1 MDDLRDLTVA
11 LQSRFPIVVVETHEE
26 ARVLALLERVCNLED
41 LPCFLWSVVDGL
53 RRPKLNELSA
63 ETDQLPAC
71 LRHIR
76 SARHAGVYVLL
87 DPHPYLEDPITRRLI
102 KEIAADHGKSA
113 RTLVLV
119 GPQLELPAELRRLS
133 LRFELSLPDAAAI
146 RVLLREEAQFWTQQ
160 GGRPLGGE
168 QEALESLVQQLA
180 GLPLDDARRLARQ
193 AIRDDGSI
201 TRGDLRRVLQHKR
214 DSGAGGL
221 LEVDLAATRIEDV
234 AGLPHLK
241 RWLAQRR
248 EPFVGNAA
256 GLDPPRGVLL
266 LGVQGA
272 GKSLAAKAVAGSW
285 RVPLLRLDFGSL
297 YSKWSGQ
304 TECNLRESLRAA
316 ETLAPCV
323 LWIDEIEKGLAPD
336 GAGSDGGVSRR
347 ILGTLLTWMA
357 ERGHRAVSTA
367 SADEGAARSAASR
380 TRLLSQDTVSAAE
393 REDRVFLVA
402 TANDVS
408 ALPPELLRKGRFD
421 EIFFVDLPDAETRAA
436 IFGIHLGRRGLKLG
450 DYDLSALASAS
461 EGFSGAEI
469 EQAVVS
475 SLYEARAAKAV
486 PSTASLTAELQR
498 TRPLSVVMAE
508 RVEELRTWARDRTVP
523 AG

>member
-11 LQSRFPIVVVETHEE
+11 LQSRFPIIVVETHEE

-41 LPCFLWSVVDGL
+41 WPCFLWSVVDGL
-53 RRPKLNELSA
+53 RRPKLNELAA

-76 SARHAGVYVLL
+76 GARHAGVYVLL

-102 KEIAADHGKSA
+102 KEIAADHGKTS

-119 GPQLELPAELRRLS
+119 GPQLELPADLRRLS
-133 LRFELSLPDAAAI
+133 LRFELSLPDTAAI
-146 RVLLREEAQFWTQQ
+146 RVLLREEAQFWAQQ

-168 QEALESLVQQLA
+168 QDALESLVQQLA

-201 TRGDLRRVLQHKR
+201 TSRDLRRVLQHKR
-214 DSGAGGL
+214 DSGAAGL
-221 LEVDLAATRIEDV
+221 LEVELATTRIEDV

-248 EPFVGNAA
+248 EPFVGKAA
-256 GLDPPRGVLL
+256 GLDPPRGLLL

-285 RVPLLRLDFGSL
+285 HVPLLRLDFGSL

-304 TECNLRESLRAA
+304 TESNLRESLRAA

-357 ERGHRAVSTA
+357 ER
-367 SADEGAARSAASR
+367 E
-380 TRLLSQDTVSAAE
+380 E
-393 REDRVFLVA
+393 RVFLVA

-436 IFGIHLGRRGLKLG
+436 IFGIHIVRRGLKPG
-450 DYDLSALASAS
+450 DYDLPGLAAVAA
-461 EGFSGAEI
+461 GFSGAEI

-475 SLYEARAAKAV
+475 SLYEARAAKAM
-486 PSTASLTAELQR
+486 PTTATLIAELQR

-508 RVEELRTWARDRTVP
+508 RVEELRAWARDRTVP